1 MSLHTIRLSWSRG
14 DAPFE
19 RNSYSRDHSVLFQG
33 GQRLAASSAADY
45 GGNPAHADPEQLLLS
60 ALSSCH
66 MLTFLAVAANR
77 GYVVE
82 SYVDDAE
89 AELGKDA
96 EGRTAVTTALLRPG
110 VRFGAGKVPAEDEY
124 QRLHER
130 AHKACFVANSVRTSV
145 RVEAR
150 IE

>member
-19 RNSYSRDHSVLFQG
+19 RNNYDRDHSLHFQG
-33 GQRLAASSAADY
+33 GQRLAASSAPDY
-45 GGNPAHADPEQLLLS
+45 GGNPAHADPEQLLLA

-82 SYVDDAE
+82 SYGDDAE

-96 EGRTAVTTALLRPG
+96 EGRTAVTTALLRPL
-110 VRFGAGKVPAEDEY
+110 VRFGAGNVPADDEY

-130 AHKACFVANSVRTSV
+130 AHKACFVANSIRTSV
-145 RVEAR
+145 RIEAR
-150 IE
+150 IG

>member
-1 MSLHTIRLSWSRG
+1 MSEFVAKLLWERG
-14 DAPFE
+14 AAGPLDDH
-19 RNSYSRDHSVLFQG
+19 SRDHTLIYGS
-33 GQRLAASSAADY
+33 GQQALGSAAPEYKGAADRL
-45 GGNPAHADPEQLLLS
+45 NPEEAFVGALS
-60 ALSSCH
+60 ACH

-96 EGRTAVTTALLRPG
+96 EGRTAVTAALLRPG
-110 VRFGAGKVPAEDEY
+110 VRFGAGNVPAEDEY